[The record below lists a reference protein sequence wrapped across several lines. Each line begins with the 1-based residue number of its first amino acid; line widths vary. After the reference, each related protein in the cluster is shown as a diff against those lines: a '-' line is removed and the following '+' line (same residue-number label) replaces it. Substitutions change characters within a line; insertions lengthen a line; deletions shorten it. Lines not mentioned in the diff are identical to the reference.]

1 MHIHGPRVLVMSQP
15 VQSAQALRERPDAA
29 RLRDE
34 VLRVEVRADLEGLCR
49 DHDEVPLAGGLSGSG
64 CRHADSGIE
73 NARPDLLGLAFAVE
87 PGQQQRLGVRVLPA
101 QALERLP
108 RRPGRVGEDQAGRPL
123 RGVSKQLHYCIREQL
138 RGVARVERAHLHGLR
153 GVQSLSYGRVPLIL
167 ITEVETVGGGFAR
180 RSERGDARL

>member
-34 VLRVEVRADLEGLCR
+34 ILRVEVRADLEGLR
-49 DHDEVPLAGGLSGSG
+49 RNHDEVPLTGTVRTARRS
-64 CRHADSGIE
+64 HTDIGIE
-73 NARPDLLGLAFAVE
+73 DARPDLLGLAFAAK
-87 PGQQQRLGVRVLPA
+87 PGQQQRLSVRSLPA